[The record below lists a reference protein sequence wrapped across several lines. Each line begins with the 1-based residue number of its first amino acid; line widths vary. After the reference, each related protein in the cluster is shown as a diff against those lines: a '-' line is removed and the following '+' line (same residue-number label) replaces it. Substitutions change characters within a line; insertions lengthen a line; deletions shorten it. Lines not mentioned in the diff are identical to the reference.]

1 MKNRIFKKDEKGN
14 YIIDFVNIN
23 RDYYSLIAHEDK
35 PKLDRLSFFEL
46 SYFEEDR
53 ALYEKLKENRIID
66 VRGLA
71 YRVKDAKRRLLSFS
85 KEHLKKFNPELTD
98 EETKENFSAILDE
111 YGKAMQYRTL
121 YTLLRKD
128 EITDED
134 FLIIEEKRKMFYEIT
149 RDVSKQQS
157 FTGYNFELIDFI
169 LKNKDYDSKIEAL
182 KSSDK
187 SKDKNIVFHYEMYK
201 KWLTPAE
208 INEFRENVLK
218 YKKKFGLNNEQAV
231 EEMTALGDLELVDEV
246 IKEKNEAFD
255 LLFKRDAE
263 YKIDLENAEK
273 EKAAKEAK
281 REEEKRRRENEKKD
295 RDAKLKA
302 ERMRKEFEKYTNFEI
317 NGTYG
322 PKERVIPIGFNF
334 FGRNGETVTETI
346 GEEGVKSLFDKV
358 KEINFRKNE
367 RPAIVIFSECVKDEA
382 LRVLEDFRAQ
392 AKKHGFDERIVEGI
406 VTEFGDELVFDK
418 DNSRKIVPKSQ
429 VERNLNGVREY
440 NKERLP
446 ELIEL
451 NPDRSYLTYST
462 EKVGKSP
469 KKVERFNRELGMNI
483 GCIRY
488 IKVESENVLYGI
500 PREKYQFRIREKVG
514 RFLDLKY
521 HIDKKLLDAFNKSK
535 KVKDYEIDKEDDE
548 EVSL

>member
-14 YIIDFVNIN
+14 YIIDFANIDRN
-23 RDYYSLIAHEDK
+23 YYSLISHEDK

-53 ALYEKLKENRIID
+53 ALYENLKENRIID

-71 YRVKDAKRRLLSFS
+71 SRVKDAKKRFLSFS

-98 EETKENFSAILDE
+98 KETEENFSAILDE
-111 YGKAMQYRTL
+111 YGKAMQYKTL
-121 YTLLRKD
+121 YTLLGKD

-134 FLIIEEKRKMFYEIT
+134 FLIVEEKRKMFYEIT
-149 RDVSKQQS
+149 RDITKQQS
-157 FTGYNFELIDFI
+157 FTGYNFDLIDFI
-169 LKNKDYDSKIEAL
+169 LKNEDYDSKIEEL

-187 SKDKNIVFHYEMYK
+187 SKDKNIVFHYGMYR
-201 KWLTPAE
+201 KWFSQTE
-208 INEFRENVLK
+208 INEFRDTVLK
-218 YKKKFGLNNEQAV
+218 YKEKFGLNNEQALD
-231 EEMTALGDLELVDEV
+231 EMTALGDLGTVDEA
-246 IKEKNEAFD
+246 IKEKNEAFE

-263 YKIDLENAEK
+263 YKVDLENAEK

-281 REEEKRRRENEKKD
+281 KEEEKRRREAEKKD
-295 RDAKLKA
+295 RDARLKA

-322 PKERVIPIGFNF
+322 PRERVIPIGFNF
-334 FGRNGETVTETI
+334 FGRDGETVTETI
-346 GEEGVKSLFDKV
+346 GEDGVKSLFDKV
-358 KEINFRKNE
+358 KEINFRRNE
-367 RPAIVIFSECVKDEA
+367 RPAIVIFSECVKEDA

-392 AKKHGFDERIVEGI
+392 AKKNGFDERIIEGI

-418 DNSRKIVPKSQ
+418 DNSRKIVSKNQ
-429 VERNLNGVREY
+429 VIRNLNVIREY
-440 NKERLP
+440 NKEKLP
-446 ELIEL
+446 DLIEQ

-462 EKVGKSP
+462 EKIDKSP
-469 KKVERFNRELGMNI
+469 KSLESFDKELGMNI

-488 IKVESENVLYGI
+488 VKLESENRIYGI
-500 PREKYQFRIREKVG
+500 PREKYQFRVRCIVG

-521 HIDKKLLDAFNKSK
+521 HIDDKLLDAFKKSK
-535 KVKDYEIDKEDDE
+535 KVKEYEIDKEDDE
-548 EVSL
+548 VSL

>member
-14 YIIDFVNIN
+14 YIIDFANIN

-46 SYFEEDR
+46 SYYEEDR
-53 ALYEKLKENRIID
+53 ALYENLKENRIID

-128 EITDED
+128 EITDKD

-149 RDVSKQQS
+149 RDVTKQQS
-157 FTGYNFELIDFI
+157 FTGYNFDLIDFI
-169 LKNKDYDSKIEAL
+169 LKNEDYDSKIEAL
-182 KSSDK
+182 RSSDK
-187 SKDKNIVFHYEMYK
+187 SKDKNIVFHYGMYK
-201 KWLTPAE
+201 KWFTPAE
-208 INEFRENVLK
+208 IDEFRENVLK

-231 EEMTALGDLELVDEV
+231 DEMTALGDLELVDEV

-334 FGRNGETVTETI
+334 FGRNGTEHLAAFTNLHRHHQRTFCDL
-346 GEEGVKSLFDKV
+346 SRQCLC
-358 KEINFRKNE
+358 
-367 RPAIVIFSECVKDEA
+367 IVQL
-382 LRVLEDFRAQ
+382 LRC
-392 AKKHGFDERIVEGI
+392 
-406 VTEFGDELVFDK
+406 
-418 DNSRKIVPKSQ
+418 
-429 VERNLNGVREY
+429 NLR
-440 NKERLP
+440 
-446 ELIEL
+446 
-451 NPDRSYLTYST
+451 
-462 EKVGKSP
+462 
-469 KKVERFNRELGMNI
+469 
-483 GCIRY
+483 CIR
-488 IKVESENVLYGI
+488 
-500 PREKYQFRIREKVG
+500 
-514 RFLDLKY
+514 
-521 HIDKKLLDAFNKSK
+521 LLQ
-535 KVKDYEIDKEDDE
+535 
-548 EVSL
+548 L